1 MIDYLTIVEVL
12 SIHENLINVYGGSHG
27 IRDMGALESS
37 LFRPQSGYYSD
48 VIQQAS
54 ALWESL
60 SQNHPFIDGNKRV
73 SFACVY
79 TFLLNNDIEITANS
93 DEVYNF
99 MMKLFENS
107 TFNFEHLDKWLR
119 VNTTSN

>member
-1 MIDYLTIVEVL
+1 MTNYLTIIEVMT
-12 SIHENLINVYGGSHG
+12 IHEDLINVYGGSHG

-60 SQNHPFIDGNKRV
+60 NQNHPFLDGNKRV
-73 SFACVY
+73 SFASTY
-79 TFLLNNDIEITANS
+79 TFLLINDIEITANS
-93 DEVYNF
+93 DEIYKF
-99 MMKLFENS
+99 MMSLFENS
-107 TFNFEHLDKWLR
+107 SFDFKHLDKWLR
-119 VNTTSN
+119 VNTKI